1 MTPPTVLVERT
12 FLDALAAPHHDRG
25 DEVRARYLE
34 LVAAYE
40 RRELRLRAR
49 HDHLAEHHVDIR
61 RRLFAPIE
69 AIHVATQ
76 FRRQAT
82 RLEVPAEMAG
92 HVDHDLAVTLVVI
105 RRERIGR
112 VASLLPVFDLLHLPA
127 PA

>member
-12 FLDALAAPHHDRG
+12 FLHALTTPDHDRR
-25 DEVRARYLE
+25 DEVLERYLE

-40 RRELRLRAR
+40 RHELRLRAR

-61 RRLFAPIE
+61 RRLLAPVE
-69 AIHVATQ
+69 SIHVATQ

-82 RLEVPAEMAG
+82 RLAVPDELNG
-92 HVDHDLAVTLVVI
+92 HLDDDVAVTLVVI

-112 VASLLPVFDLLHLPA
+112 VASLLPVFDLLHLPT